1 VLLAVAACQTIPIN
15 VPKVEIKEPV
25 EIKDSAS
32 LAAIKFDRVGIKIK
46 SGTPIG
52 SYEPDLLGLSGCLF
66 IDGNIFWNQGR
77 VLARDVEFAD
87 LFYDEMKIANFNVV
101 GNPDKMFA
109 GALEER
115 VKPRYLIGGQ
125 IEEIKLRVCDERDF
139 WTGWPRNT
147 QKGKGAVKVN
157 WQVYS
162 VLDRKVVYEITTQ
175 GAAVLERGAVGGEL
189 VIIHNAFANAVVNLA
204 ADRKFVDILSGDEPS
219 IVDIKNIEKNEL
231 QINRYP
237 PRQQPITE
245 TIEQTRL
252 SVVSINTGFGH
263 GSGFFIAPD
272 LIMTNH
278 HVVGNSQFIY
288 PADRT

>member
-1 VLLAVAACQTIPIN
+1 
-15 VPKVEIKEPV
+15 
-25 EIKDSAS
+25 
-32 LAAIKFDRVGIKIK
+32 
-46 SGTPIG
+46 
-52 SYEPDLLGLSGCLF
+52 
-66 IDGNIFWNQGR
+66 
-77 VLARDVEFAD
+77 
-87 LFYDEMKIANFNVV
+87 M
-101 GNPDKMFA
+101 
-109 GALEER
+109 
-115 VKPRYLIGGQ
+115 
-125 IEEIKLRVCDERDF
+125 
-139 WTGWPRNT
+139 
-147 QKGKGAVKVN
+147 
-157 WQVYS
+157 
-162 VLDRKVVYEITTQ
+162 
-175 GAAVLERGAVGGEL
+175 

-252 SVVSINTGFGH
+252 SGVSINTGFGH